1 MLLLVGATTNTNTSM
16 EASSGSAELLFE
28 SLETYSKTT
37 AELAKLKALEVLS
50 KGIATLFAKIMVAVM
65 ALLFV
70 VLLSIGAAMLLGD
83 LLGKPYYGFFIVA
96 GFYLIAGLLSHFFL
110 YRWIEVPIG
119 NTLIN
124 QILQ

>member
-1 MLLLVGATTNTNTSM
+1 M
-16 EASSGSAELLFE
+16 EASSGSAELLFD

-37 AELAKLKALEVLS
+37 IELAKLKALEALS
-50 KGIATLFAKIMVAVM
+50 KGIAALFARLGVVVM
-65 ALLFV
+65 LLLFV
-70 VLLSIGAAMLLGD
+70 VLLSIGVAMLLGD

-110 YRWIEVPIG
+110 YQWIKAPIG

-124 QILQ
+124 QVLQ